1 MYIMPIPSSYCVI
14 GQTSRHSVAA
24 KPCGISHGHSIVGG
38 LGRSSSRTCTTHLP
52 LSCQFQLSVLQAKPQ
67 LEHLLHLS
75 PSFIQTVVCASC
87 EHNIQV
93 FSTGSLIEMR
103 FSEPMPQWPM

>member
-1 MYIMPIPSSYCVI
+1 MYIMHIPSSYCVI
-14 GQTSRHSVAA
+14 GQTSPHSLAA
-24 KPCGISHGHSIVGG
+24 KACGIIHGHSIVGG
-38 LGRSSSRTCTTHLP
+38 LGRSSSRTCTHLP
-52 LSCQFQLSVLQAKPQ
+52 LSCQFQLSALQAKPQ

-93 FSTGSLIEMR
+93 FSTDSLIEMR
-103 FSEPMPQWPM
+103 FSESMPQWPM